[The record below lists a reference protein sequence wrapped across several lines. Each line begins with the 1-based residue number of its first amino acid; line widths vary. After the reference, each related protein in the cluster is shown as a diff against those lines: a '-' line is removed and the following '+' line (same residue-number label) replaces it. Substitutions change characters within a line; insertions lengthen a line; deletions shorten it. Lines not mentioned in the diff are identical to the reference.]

1 MLRKTRM
8 IKEISLGEPFNT
20 CHNVLCHLFHQV
32 QCVFM
37 VHFNL
42 TVDVKIKLTVNTQ
55 WCLAHLI
62 HHLKSLILAL
72 LMGDSLILMCF
83 GNSVAGRACQH
94 FE

>member
-1 MLRKTRM
+1 MLRKTRT
-8 IKEISLGEPFNT
+8 IKEIGEPFNT

-55 WCLAHLI
+55 WCLAH
-62 HHLKSLILAL
+62 
-72 LMGDSLILMCF
+72 
-83 GNSVAGRACQH
+83 
-94 FE
+94 